1 MESKLS
7 KAQKEILIAMY
18 RATKKYGDIIDIN
31 GLRRHMYVM
40 FWGTLKD
47 SEVDFEFDSMQY
59 KVVSVA
65 YDAKRLNVTPT
76 FRMSFSRS
84 LKRLDDRG
92 LIVRHKMGNNNQTK
106 GVSLTLNGLALL
118 EKNLN

>member
-18 RATKKYGDIIDIN
+18 RATKKYGDIVDIN
-31 GLRRHMYVM
+31 GLRRHMHIM
-40 FWGTLKD
+40 FWGSLKKPTV
-47 SEVDFEFDSMQY
+47 EYASMNY
-59 KVVSVA
+59 KVLSVA
-65 YDAKRLNVTPT
+65 YDAKQVVITPT

-84 LKRLDDRG
+84 LKRLNDRG
-92 LIVRHKMGNNNQTK
+92 LIVRHKMGNNNQNK
-106 GVSLTLNGLALL
+106 GVSLTLNGLALS

>member
-1 MESKLS
+1 MEPKLS

-18 RATKKYGDIIDIN
+18 RATKKYGDIVDIK
-31 GLRRHMYVM
+31 GLRRHMHVM

-47 SEVDFEFDSMQY
+47 PDIEFNSMNY
-59 KVVSVA
+59 KVLSIA
-65 YDAKRLNVTPT
+65 YDAKKLVVTPT

-84 LKRLDDRG
+84 LKRLEDRG
-92 LIVRHKMGNNNQTK
+92 LIIRHKMGNNNQTK